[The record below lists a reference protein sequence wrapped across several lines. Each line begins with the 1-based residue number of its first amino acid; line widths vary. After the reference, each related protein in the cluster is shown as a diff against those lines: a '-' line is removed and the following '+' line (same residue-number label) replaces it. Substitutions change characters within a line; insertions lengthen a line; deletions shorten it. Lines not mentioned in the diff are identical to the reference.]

1 MKSRDGKSQ
10 RREEKRR
17 KKKIREEKE
26 REGRKKMQ
34 VREKVGKSRFTV
46 FFQWFVAQEGR
57 KVGSLKRRVRSHLGR
72 WEMNNC
78 TSLWREAHLEVKMC
92 KTHHSRTTFG
102 SWDVEKS
109 ARHCGA
115 KHVSKSKCANGP
127 LFEVE
132 MSTRF
137 EVKSRKNWGV
147 RSTFWR
153 WDVVLRCSYKVFC
166 TLPKVSSSSLNYH
179 HHYTPLHS
187 TALLYTT
194 LHYNYN
200 RNCNYNYNC
209 ATPTLHYTTLHY
221 TNYSHNYYYNYN
233 YN

>member
-17 KKKIREEKE
+17 RKKIREEKE

-46 FFQWFVAQEGR
+46 FVQWFVAQEGR

-102 SWDVEKS
+102 SWDVEKVHAIV
-109 ARHCGA
+109 ARSTFPSQSVQMDHFSKLRCQ
-115 KHVSKSKCANGP
+115 HVSKPKVEKTEGYGALLG
-127 LFEVE
+127 VE
-132 MSTRF
+132 MSFCVAVTRYSAPCQKWA
-137 EVKSRKNWGV
+137 VAV
-147 RSTFWR
+147 STTTTT
-153 WDVVLRCSYKVFC
+153 
-166 TLPKVSSSSLNYH
+166 TLHS
-179 HHYTPLHS
+179 TPLHYS
-187 TALLYTT
+187 
-194 LHYNYN
+194 
-200 RNCNYNYNC
+200 
-209 ATPTLHYTTLHY
+209 TLHYTTTTTATAITTTIALHLHYITLHY
-221 TNYSHNYYYNYN
+221 TNYNHNYYYNYN
-233 YN
+233 